1 MNNKNRILNPP
12 ARIGIIGG
20 GQLGRMLAFEAKRM
34 GYFVIVLDPAPNSPA
49 GQVCDAQITA
59 SFQDA
64 EAIRSLAAQSD
75 VLTYEF
81 EHIHADILCTLESE
95 GTCVVP
101 SGKTLKTIQNKY
113 IQKTRLQAA
122 GLPVPDFM
130 RIDCREDIDKA
141 AEAFGYP
148 VVLKTC
154 TGGYDGKGNYVI
166 RRSEEMDEGYTALGA
181 NSIPLM
187 AEAFVPFE
195 RELSILAARDTGG
208 RCVLYP
214 IAENLHEENILRRTH
229 VPASITDAAAE
240 AVSSAAQGVLQALDD
255 AGLFCIEL
263 FLTGEDHVYINEIA
277 PRPHNS
283 GHYTIEACYTS
294 QYEQLLRIMT
304 GLPLGSARLRSPAV
318 MLNLLGDGQVR
329 GGYGITGYA
338 QILHKEGVYPHL
350 YGKAATQPL
359 KKIGHIT
366 VLGDTLKDAE
376 EKADSL
382 LQALRFSP
390 LDRKEM

>member
-1 MNNKNRILNPP
+1 
-12 ARIGIIGG
+12 
-20 GQLGRMLAFEAKRM
+20 MLAFEAKRM
-34 GYFVIVLDPAPNSPA
+34 GYSVTVLDPTPHSPA

-64 EAIRSLAAQSD
+64 EAIRALAAQSD

-101 SGKTLKTIQNKY
+101 SGNTLKCIQNKY
-113 IQKTRLQAA
+113 MQKTRLQAA
-122 GLPVPDFM
+122 GLPVPAFM
-130 RIDCREDIDKA
+130 RIDGRKDIDTA
-141 AEAFGYP
+141 AEVFGYP

-166 RRSEEMDEGYTALGA
+166 QRPKEADIGYAALGA
-181 NSIPLM
+181 NRIPLM
-187 AEAFVPFE
+187 AEAFVPFD
-195 RELSILAARDTGG
+195 RELSILAARDAEG

-214 IAENLHEENILRRTH
+214 IADNLHEGNILRRTQ
-229 VPASITDAAAE
+229 VPASLSNAAAE
-240 AVSSAAQGVLQALDD
+240 AVTSAAQGVLQALDD

-263 FLTGEDHVYINEIA
+263 FLTGEDRVYINEIA

-318 MLNLLGDGQVR
+318 MLNLLGDDQVR
-329 GGYGITGYA
+329 GGYAVTGYA
-338 QILHKEGVYPHL
+338 QILSKEGVYPHL

-366 VLGDTLKDAE
+366 VLGDTLKDAA

-382 LQALRFSP
+382 LQALRFTP
-390 LDRKEM
+390 LDGEEV